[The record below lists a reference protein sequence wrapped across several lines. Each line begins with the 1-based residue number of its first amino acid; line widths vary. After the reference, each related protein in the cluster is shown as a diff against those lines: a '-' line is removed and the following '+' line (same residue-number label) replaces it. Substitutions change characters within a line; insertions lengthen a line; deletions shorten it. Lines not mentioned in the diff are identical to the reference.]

1 MLGFKI
7 GFTHKILP
15 PSRAC
20 MASLPIVCSS
30 FRNLT
35 MNMAHLPKKKN
46 NLGENEPKKTG
57 LSCVFEFCS
66 KSKLFTSK
74 INDVSRQSPR
84 YFGRQL
90 SNCKFKGRNMVFP
103 S

>member
-1 MLGFKI
+1 
-7 GFTHKILP
+7 
-15 PSRAC
+15 

-35 MNMAHLPKKKN
+35 MNMAHLDIEPKKKN
-46 NLGENEPKKTG
+46 NLGQNEPKKTG

-74 INDVSRQSPR
+74 ISDVSRLSLR

-90 SNCKFKGRNMVFP
+90 SDCKFKGHNMVF
-103 S
+103 STENS